1 MTSQPGQETI
11 VIHILPNIL
20 RNKGNQPAKFGQL
33 IDYDMKNIFFWESYT
48 KRGREIRPRT
58 FSEKLKLSMSLD
70 Q

>member
-33 IDYDMKNIFFWESYT
+33 IDYDMKNIFFFENHTQSVV
-48 KRGREIRPRT
+48 
-58 FSEKLKLSMSLD
+58 EKLDPEPFLKN
-70 Q
+70 